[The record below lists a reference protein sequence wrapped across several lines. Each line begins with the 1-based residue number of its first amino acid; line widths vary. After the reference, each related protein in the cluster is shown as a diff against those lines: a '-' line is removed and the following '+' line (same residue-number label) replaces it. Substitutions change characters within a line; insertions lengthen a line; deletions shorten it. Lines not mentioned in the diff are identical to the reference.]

1 MCSTPRL
8 DWRST
13 SRSLY
18 LSDLLFMC
26 CVSVS
31 LLYACDGDQP
41 SGVEGPAG
49 AMGGVMGGA
58 LGGEGGVAGAGSSAG
73 MYGGG
78 AQAGGSEGDPDLEP
92 HQVLTRQ
99 GVLEGVTEETS
110 YGETLTFKGIPYAT
124 PPIGPLRL
132 RAPQPPLGWEGVYR
146 ADHFGASCPQ
156 RGLLTDRSAEQDE
169 DCLTLNV
176 WRPVEENREGSREGV
191 GLPVMVWVHGGGFL
205 QGSGSASLYNGARL
219 ARRGEVIV
227 VTLNYRLGV
236 LGFLNTRRLEGE
248 GLDQANFGLQD
259 QLMALTWVQE
269 NIARFGGDPTNVTLF
284 GESAGGFS
292 VCALLASPQAEGLF
306 SKAIIQSGGGCN
318 GLSAL
323 EEPLNTASTLERRA
337 EAIIQAIGC
346 VSDSGEAMTGG
357 SLRSCLEEA
366 PVEVFLDA
374 SVASGKSLL
383 GLDQLGPSQDG
394 HLIIGRAD
402 QMIKEGQ
409 RPSLPVIIGS
419 NSAEM
424 SLFTLT
430 VPVTLA
436 GYESLVQEHAGP
448 HVERILE
455 RYPATDDASAKE
467 AFQALFG
474 DLIFNCPTL
483 SFAEAF
489 EATEHP
495 AWVYYFDH
503 ALTSGLPA
511 TLGATHALEVPFVFN
526 NYLQPLY
533 GADFSA
539 TDAQL
544 SDQLTD
550 LWASFAHEGAPSVVG
565 IEWPAYRTGSV
576 AHLRAPTEVLNEPL
590 RGGRCAELAEL
601 ELITHFL
608 F

>member
-1 MCSTPRL
+1 MCC
-8 DWRST
+8 
-13 SRSLY
+13 
-18 LSDLLFMC
+18 LSASLLF
-26 CVSVS
+26 
-31 LLYACDGDQP
+31 ACDGDQ
-41 SGVEGPAG
+41 GARDEGYV
-49 AMGGVMGGA
+49 GGVGGKVVDTEA
-58 LGGEGGVAGAGSSAG
+58 DSSAG
-73 MYGGG
+73 VYGGG
-78 AQAGGSEGDPDLEP
+78 AQVGGRESDPDLEP

-110 YGETLTFKGIPYAT
+110 YGETLTFKGVPYAT

-169 DCLTLNV
+169 DCLTLNL
-176 WRPVEENREGSREGV
+176 WRPVDVERDEGRGGV

-205 QGSGSASLYNGARL
+205 QGSGSAGLYNGARL
-219 ARRGEVIV
+219 ARRGGVIV

-248 GLDQANFGLQD
+248 RRDQANFGLQD
-259 QLMALTWVQE
+259 QLMALGWVQE
-269 NIARFGGDPTNVTLF
+269 NIERFGGDPTNVTLF

-292 VCALLASPQAEGLF
+292 ICALLASPQAEGLF

-318 GLSAL
+318 GLLTL
-323 EEPLNTASTLERRA
+323 EEPLNPASTLELRA
-337 EAIIQAIGC
+337 EAIIRAIGC
-346 VSDSGEAMTGG
+346 VDEAGELMTGG

-366 PVEVFLDA
+366 PVEALLDA
-374 SVASGKSLL
+374 SDASGKSLL
-383 GLDQLGPSQDG
+383 GLDQLGPAQDRE
-394 HLIIGRAD
+394 LIIGRAD
-402 QMIKEGQ
+402 QMIREGQ

-436 GYESLVQEHAGP
+436 GYESLVQAHAGP

-467 AFQALFG
+467 AFQTLFG

-489 EATEHP
+489 EDSEHQV
-495 AWVYYFDH
+495 WVYYFDH
-503 ALTSGLPA
+503 ALSSGLPA

-533 GADFSA
+533 GADFLA

-550 LWASFAHEGAPSVVG
+550 LWARFAHDGVPNVIG
-565 IEWPAYRTGSV
+565 LEWPSYRDGSV
-576 AHLRAPTEVLNEPL
+576 AYLRAPIEVSVDSI
-590 RGGRCAELAEL
+590 RGDRCAELAEL
-601 ELITHFL
+601 GLLRRLL